1 MVGHGT
7 GKRGFAHPSE
17 AYTLSLTLA
26 DPQPQDKNLRDYAA
40 TLRVPGG
47 NIWTGTLEE
56 NRRLAKKTKA
66 GWRLK
71 GDIKKTIWVVPDSV
85 VGKAYGI
92 CMVFVFDDIYFKQI
106 RNGKFSGTF
115 MP

>member
-1 MVGHGT
+1 MAGHGS

-71 GDIKKTIWVVPDSV
+71 GDIKKTIWMVPDTV
-85 VGKAYGI
+85 VGKASYVWYLYRMTLI
-92 CMVFVFDDIYFKQI
+92 SN
-106 RNGKFSGTF
+106 R
-115 MP
+115 

>member
-1 MVGHGT
+1 MQYDNFDTLKKGTILRRPVVWEQRYNLSMAGHGS
-7 GKRGFAHPSE
+7 GKKGFAHPSE
-17 AYTLSLTLA
+17 AYSLSLSLA

-56 NRRLAKKTKA
+56 NRRLAKKTKG

-71 GDIKKTIWVVPDSV
+71 GDIKKTIWMVPDSV
-85 VGKAYGI
+85 VGKE
-92 CMVFVFDDIYFKQI
+92 
-106 RNGKFSGTF
+106 
-115 MP
+115 

>member
-1 MVGHGT
+1 MLGHGS
-7 GKRGFAHPSE
+7 GMRGFAHPSE

-56 NRRLAKKTKA
+56 NRRAAKKTKG

-85 VGKAYGI
+85 VGTELRLCKYI
-92 CMVFVFDDIYFKQI
+92 NDIIF
-106 RNGKFSGTF
+106 
-115 MP
+115 